1 MKHYSLYEIEKLT
14 DGKLTKYRL
23 KQAIKDGILKATY
36 TNPKR
41 RGPGSPSYIVE
52 SGDLDAYLAY
62 LQTSKPTKIE
72 IDNSS
77 KTELEE
83 LKKRV
88 EILENEANIHKT
100 FMRTFMEESLSK
112 DMQTNR

>member
-14 DGKLTKYRL
+14 DGKLSKYRL
-23 KQAIKDGILKATY
+23 KQAIKEGFLKATY
-36 TNPKR
+36 TNPER

-52 SGDLDAYLAY
+52 SEDLDAYLTY
-62 LQTSKPTKIE
+62 LKKSKPTKIE

-83 LKKRV
+83 LKLRV
-88 EILENEANIHKT
+88 EALEKEANMNKT
-100 FMRTFMEESLSK
+100 FLRTFMEEALSK
-112 DMQTNR
+112 NMQAKK